1 MHHFYSKVLLLL
13 TFLVFHYVGHAQSSG
28 QNDDLLAAFNAQG
41 SLQLKESN
49 LLFKK
54 VVSDTNATKEDRC
67 RALRQ
72 LAIQDWKFYKNYET
86 AIEKLDQAEAL
97 GAYASETWIVRN
109 RVEVGSKN
117 FEKAL
122 MAAKRSIELSASKA
136 DKVYATY
143 KYCQTLLRQAL
154 YLLKANKPI
163 DRALLLDA
171 SQRLQD
177 ILAKRPT
184 HVHAAETLLGI
195 ALLCEDG
202 PLALQAWLSYFRF
215 ASVESVYAYLQPVA
229 TSLQKILPKWSNS
242 PLRMDQ
248 TISLA
253 QSLGKSG
260 FYNYASAL
268 VKPLRGNVSLNEQQ
282 RSSVQNIM
290 AYYDYLRDVKDF
302 TNEHYRKTTIDAP
315 ISDDYTETLLNKSEQ
330 LFQVLMATEEKK
342 DTFSFRNFRELV
354 SSKYGTILMLGQ
366 TSSSN
371 VPSLIMG
378 QIVNERIR
386 SVTQYGHSAD
396 FNFTELD
403 MMISN
408 GYPSWFWED
417 RGAGGFAIS
426 GGFIRVKTMFKY
438 LGIEAWGLVTD
449 SIKRGK
455 HLKKI
460 NTHLT
465 NATLDSSRNSIYL
478 GVASKLELDALDAI
492 YNELLL
498 KNFEGLE
505 LQLKFIET
513 YDSYRDNAT
522 MFAHEGRHSLDRIV
536 LGDEY
541 RALGTPTIEYR
552 ARLSQIA
559 FSEAPKLE
567 LANMLNGVG
576 NSGAGLSN
584 KMIVEVAEDWIAK
597 NSSKITEF
605 DASKPPL
612 TQLFRMTDAQIKS
625 CYREVDPFYQAQT
638 KE

>member
-1 MHHFYSKVLLLL
+1 M
-13 TFLVFHYVGHAQSSG
+13 
-28 QNDDLLAAFNAQG
+28 
-41 SLQLKESN
+41 QLKESN